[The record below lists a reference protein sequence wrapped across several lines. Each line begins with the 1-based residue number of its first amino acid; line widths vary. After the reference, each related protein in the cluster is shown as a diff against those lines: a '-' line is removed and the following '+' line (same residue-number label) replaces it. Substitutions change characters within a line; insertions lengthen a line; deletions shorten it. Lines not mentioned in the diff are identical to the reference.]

1 VTPADSTI
9 LRFEDV
15 SLHFDAIKALDHLSF
30 EMRPG
35 QTFVVLGAAGS
46 GKTMLLKVAV
56 GLVRPDSGRVTLFGQ
71 EITHLREQQLFD
83 MRARVG
89 ILFQEGG
96 LFDSLTVSE
105 NVAYPLTNQRVL
117 RQSAASGS
125 NGNGAA
131 ARSVEDRVRGSAN
144 VPLSP
149 EGTQEATQLGQALA
163 QRGFG
168 KRGDTITPGVLDRA
182 RQTGALI
189 AKSAPGARMMP
200 PDKSLDT
207 WRLGA
212 IEGQPTDAVHDQIEQ
227 LVKNPDQVPPPGP
240 VSSEPPESFNQF
252 KQRYLPPWKAR
263 YANYLKQPNA
273 RHVFITHGRGS
284 RLLKGWVAKGMPDD
298 LSVDPSYVLNEN
310 DKPGDVHRLAP
321 GPKGKPQVSEVN
333 PAQAGGLKQ
342 GLFAVRHA
350 STPWNSPKK
359 QTGKS
364 ATAEFKH
371 GGTVLPHGLSPVQML
386 HA

>member
-15 SLHFDAIKALDHLSF
+15 SLHFEAIKALDHLSF

-131 ARSVEDRVRGSAN
+131 ARSVEDRVRESLRF
-144 VPLSP
+144 VEL
-149 EGTQEATQLGQALA
+149 EQT
-163 QRGFG
+163 
-168 KRGDTITPGVLDRA
+168 LD
-182 RQTGALI
+182 
-189 AKSAPGARMMP
+189 K
-200 PDKSLDT
+200 
-207 WRLGA
+207 
-212 IEGQPTDAVHDQIEQ
+212 
-227 LVKNPDQVPPPGP
+227 
-240 VSSEPPESFNQF
+240 F
-252 KQRYLPPWKAR
+252 
-263 YANYLKQPNA
+263 PN
-273 RHVFITHGRGS
+273 
-284 RLLKGWVAKGMPDD
+284 
-298 LSVDPSYVLNEN
+298 
-310 DKPGDVHRLAP
+310 
-321 GPKGKPQVSEVN
+321 
-333 PAQAGGLKQ
+333 
-342 GLFAVRHA
+342 
-350 STPWNSPKK
+350 
-359 QTGKS
+359 
-364 ATAEFKH
+364 
-371 GGTVLPHGLSPVQML
+371 
-386 HA
+386 

>member
-131 ARSVEDRVRGSAN
+131 ARSVEDRVRESLRFVELEQTLDKFPSELSGGMRRRVGIARAVVAEPALLLYDSPTAGLDPITAN
-144 VPLSP
+144 TIVALILKERDLRNTATVMVTHRYQDGHLMANFRYNPNSGQIERAGGGRDVSQVSTKFLVMNEGRLVF
-149 EGTQEATQLGQALA
+149 EGTEPELQAS
-163 QRGFG
+163 Q
-168 KRGDTITPGVLDRA
+168 D
-182 RQTGALI
+182 
-189 AKSAPGARMMP
+189 
-200 PDKSLDT
+200 
-207 WRLGA
+207 
-212 IEGQPTDAVHDQIEQ
+212 
-227 LVKNPDQVPPPGP
+227 
-240 VSSEPPESFNQF
+240 
-252 KQRYLPPWKAR
+252 
-263 YANYLKQPNA
+263 
-273 RHVFITHGRGS
+273 
-284 RLLKGWVAKGMPDD
+284 
-298 LSVDPSYVLNEN
+298 SYVRKFLR
-310 DKPGDVHRLAP
+310 V
-321 GPKGKPQVSEVN
+321 
-333 PAQAGGLKQ
+333 GG
-342 GLFAVRHA
+342 A
-350 STPWNSPKK
+350 
-359 QTGKS
+359 
-364 ATAEFKH
+364 
-371 GGTVLPHGLSPVQML
+371 
-386 HA
+386 